1 MASFSV
7 FPPLAGSSSSLALSS
22 LSAATPSSRGSLQ
35 QPVVSSASESSV
47 SSAVCVPS
55 SWPSLSSLSLSLS
68 SLSTL
73 SLSPSFSPSR
83 PHRPHR
89 PPRSLQSAPFILVL
103 IVSTILSSCCLPL
116 AAASPSVLP
125 APQPPACALALVV
138 TPHLHTPTQEHSLAI
153 PLAIPLAVS
162 GPSLLPSDP
171 PSEPPIATSGPNH
184 IALQKRQ
191 APNPAATSASPPP
204 KGSKPRT
211 PSSTPTPT
219 NGNGNG
225 GSVKSVM
232 STPSSTAPAS
242 TLTPTPPAVN
252 AKGDFALFGH
262 PSVVGAY
269 NLTSG
274 ILIYS
279 AFMLLFVAAVGAATW
294 QRAQYRNQFRQQ
306 QRNNMESGRV
316 TPGDKGSS
324 KRGGA
329 SASRDNELSDA
340 ALFKQAS
347 ISKRALMKDVGPGGV
362 MAANEAVKTKIAA
375 ANGAGR
381 SFEDREL
388 DHQQGGLGV
397 RFGESNGASHPGT
410 GRTGGMKKSTRAD
423 HHHHQGTGGSY
434 EMDTYGQQV
443 QDPSY
448 YHDNQDMT
456 DYSRPP
462 LQESTDPYYSSGSS
476 HSGYLDQVEDYHYNA
491 AGSNSP
497 QVPKPSYQQHH
508 PGQASV
514 SSAASSSPQPPY
526 QQPIFVQR
534 TNSSRMPKNDLHDGN
549 NILRSN
555 SGRRTNGTTTPT
567 RGLEHTNG
575 SGSNYNSNGS
585 QQPPSRIATPGH
597 VDRSGSGGNS
607 RANSPIDGGM
617 GMHRA
622 GSNASSSRT
631 RIGGASPTMMHPTPI
646 ARSNSTRLPPSMRVG
661 TPQPPSS
668 LSQQTN
674 TYDYM

>member
-1 MASFSV
+1 
-7 FPPLAGSSSSLALSS
+7 
-22 LSAATPSSRGSLQ
+22 
-35 QPVVSSASESSV
+35 
-47 SSAVCVPS
+47 
-55 SWPSLSSLSLSLS
+55 
-68 SLSTL
+68 
-73 SLSPSFSPSR
+73 
-83 PHRPHR
+83 
-89 PPRSLQSAPFILVL
+89 
-103 IVSTILSSCCLPL
+103 
-116 AAASPSVLP
+116 
-125 APQPPACALALVV
+125 
-138 TPHLHTPTQEHSLAI
+138 
-153 PLAIPLAVS
+153 
-162 GPSLLPSDP
+162 
-171 PSEPPIATSGPNH
+171 
-184 IALQKRQ
+184 
-191 APNPAATSASPPP
+191 
-204 KGSKPRT
+204 
-211 PSSTPTPT
+211 
-219 NGNGNG
+219 
-225 GSVKSVM
+225 M

-362 MAANEAVKTKIAA
+362 LAANEAVKTKIAA

-388 DHQQGGLGV
+388 DHHQGGLGV
-397 RFGESNGASHPGT
+397 RFGEGNGASHPGT
-410 GRTGGMKKSTRAD
+410 GRTGGMKKSTKAD

-434 EMDTYGQQV
+434 EMDTYGQQA
-443 QDPSY
+443 QDPGY

-514 SSAASSSPQPPY
+514 SSAVSSSPQPQY

-567 RGLEHTNG
+567 RGHE
-575 SGSNYNSNGS
+575 SNYNSNGS
-585 QQPPSRIATPGH
+585 QQQPSRIATPGH

-617 GMHRA
+617 GMNRA

>member
-1 MASFSV
+1 
-7 FPPLAGSSSSLALSS
+7 
-22 LSAATPSSRGSLQ
+22 
-35 QPVVSSASESSV
+35 
-47 SSAVCVPS
+47 
-55 SWPSLSSLSLSLS
+55 
-68 SLSTL
+68 
-73 SLSPSFSPSR
+73 
-83 PHRPHR
+83 
-89 PPRSLQSAPFILVL
+89 
-103 IVSTILSSCCLPL
+103 
-116 AAASPSVLP
+116 
-125 APQPPACALALVV
+125 
-138 TPHLHTPTQEHSLAI
+138 
-153 PLAIPLAVS
+153 
-162 GPSLLPSDP
+162 
-171 PSEPPIATSGPNH
+171 
-184 IALQKRQ
+184 
-191 APNPAATSASPPP
+191 
-204 KGSKPRT
+204 
-211 PSSTPTPT
+211 
-219 NGNGNG
+219 
-225 GSVKSVM
+225 M
-232 STPSSTAPAS
+232 STPSSTAPPS
-242 TLTPTPPAVN
+242 TLTPTPPAIN

-306 QRNNMESGRV
+306 QQRNNMESGRV

-329 SASRDNELSDA
+329 STSRDNELSDA

-362 MAANEAVKTKIAA
+362 LAANEAVKTKIAA

-397 RFGESNGASHPGT
+397 RFGESNSASHPGT
-410 GRTGGMKKSTRAD
+410 GRTGGIKKSSRAD
-423 HHHHQGTGGSY
+423 HHHQGTGGSY

-443 QDPSY
+443 QDPGY

-514 SSAASSSPQPPY
+514 SSAASSSPQPQY

-534 TNSSRMPKNDLHDGN
+534 TNSTRMPKHDLHDGN

-567 RGLEHTNG
+567 RGLDHPNG
-575 SGSNYNSNGS
+575 SSSAYNSNSS

-661 TPQPPSS
+661 TPQPPSN

>member
-1 MASFSV
+1 
-7 FPPLAGSSSSLALSS
+7 
-22 LSAATPSSRGSLQ
+22 
-35 QPVVSSASESSV
+35 
-47 SSAVCVPS
+47 
-55 SWPSLSSLSLSLS
+55 
-68 SLSTL
+68 
-73 SLSPSFSPSR
+73 
-83 PHRPHR
+83 
-89 PPRSLQSAPFILVL
+89 
-103 IVSTILSSCCLPL
+103 
-116 AAASPSVLP
+116 
-125 APQPPACALALVV
+125 
-138 TPHLHTPTQEHSLAI
+138 
-153 PLAIPLAVS
+153 
-162 GPSLLPSDP
+162 
-171 PSEPPIATSGPNH
+171 
-184 IALQKRQ
+184 
-191 APNPAATSASPPP
+191 
-204 KGSKPRT
+204 
-211 PSSTPTPT
+211 
-219 NGNGNG
+219 
-225 GSVKSVM
+225 
-232 STPSSTAPAS
+232 
-242 TLTPTPPAVN
+242 
-252 AKGDFALFGH
+252 
-262 PSVVGAY
+262 
-269 NLTSG
+269 
-274 ILIYS
+274 
-279 AFMLLFVAAVGAATW
+279 MLLFIAAVGAATW

-324 KRGGA
+324 FKRGGA
-329 SASRDNELSDA
+329 SAGRDDELSDA

-362 MAANEAVKTKIAA
+362 LAANEAVKTKIAA

-397 RFGESNGASHPGT
+397 RFGESNGASNPGT

-423 HHHHQGTGGSY
+423 HHHHQGNGGSY
-434 EMDTYGQQV
+434 EMETYGQQV

-514 SSAASSSPQPPY
+514 SSAASSSPQPQY
-526 QQPIFVQR
+526 QHPIVVQR

-567 RGLEHTNG
+567 RGIEHNNG

-585 QQPPSRIATPGH
+585 QQQPSRIATPGH

-617 GMHRA
+617 GMNRA